1 MYKGCMVFQNSDFH
15 SILRESSTK
24 SKSIKVLKKS
34 SKDISKFISVFVKCL
49 HGSHIQNYFN
59 EHLIMNKIS
68 RRSLGLSDDR
78 LIAYDTI

>member
-1 MYKGCMVFQNSDFH
+1 MKDKINCNFHFDVRVLKKQNQNA
-15 SILRESSTK
+15 LK
-24 SKSIKVLKKS
+24 YKKS

-49 HGSHIQNYFN
+49 HGSHTQNYFN